1 MTAPWREQ
9 PLSRSHD
16 RKGFDCGE
24 PALNEF
30 LARYARQSHENGG
43 AKSFVVVEPA
53 APQKILGYYSLNVGA
68 LAYARTPALLTR
80 GLGRY
85 EVPVFRLG
93 RLAVAREW
101 QGQGLGG
108 ALLIA
113 AGRRCIAV
121 AEEVGGVALLID
133 AKSDRAAQWY
143 EGFGAIRLEDA
154 PLALV
159 LPLSTIAQ
167 AMAGA

>member
-1 MTAPWREQ
+1 
-9 PLSRSHD
+9 
-16 RKGFDCGE
+16 
-24 PALNEF
+24 
-30 LARYARQSHENGG
+30 
-43 AKSFVVVEPA
+43 
-53 APQKILGYYSLNVGA
+53 
-68 LAYARTPALLTR
+68 
-80 GLGRY
+80 
-85 EVPVFRLG
+85 
-93 RLAVAREW
+93 
-101 QGQGLGG
+101 LGG

-143 EGFGAIRLEDA
+143 EGFGALRLEDA
-154 PLALV
+154 PLSLV

>member
-1 MTAPWREQ
+1 
-9 PLSRSHD
+9 
-16 RKGFDCGE
+16 
-24 PALNEF
+24 
-30 LARYARQSHENGG
+30 
-43 AKSFVVVEPA
+43 
-53 APQKILGYYSLNVGA
+53 
-68 LAYARTPALLTR
+68 
-80 GLGRY
+80 
-85 EVPVFRLG
+85 
-93 RLAVAREW
+93 
-101 QGQGLGG
+101 LGG

-154 PLALV
+154 PLSLV

>member
-1 MTAPWREQ
+1 M
-9 PLSRSHD
+9 
-16 RKGFDCGE
+16 
-24 PALNEF
+24 
-30 LARYARQSHENGG
+30 
-43 AKSFVVVEPA
+43 
-53 APQKILGYYSLNVGA
+53 
-68 LAYARTPALLTR
+68 
-80 GLGRY
+80 
-85 EVPVFRLG
+85 
-93 RLAVAREW
+93 
-101 QGQGLGG
+101 GG

-113 AGRRCIAV
+113 AGRRCNAV

-154 PLALV
+154 PLSLV

>member
-1 MTAPWREQ
+1 MSAPWREQ
-9 PLSRSHD
+9 PLSRSHN
-16 RKGFDCGE
+16 RKAFDCGE

-30 LARYARQSHENGG
+30 LARYARQSHESGG
-43 AKSFVVVEPA
+43 AKTFVVVDPA
-53 APQKILGYYSLNVGA
+53 APQKILGFYSLSFGA
-68 LAYARTPALLTR
+68 LAYARLPALLTR

-101 QGQGLGG
+101 QGQGMGG

-121 AEEVGGVALLID
+121 AQEVGGVALLID

-143 EGFGAIRLEDA
+143 EGFGALRLEDA
-154 PLALV
+154 PLSLV
-159 LPLSTIAQ
+159 LPLTTIAQ
-167 AMAGA
+167 AIEGA